1 MAIDKQALDELRI
14 DRSGDEKPSPAG
26 RVILAAIVIVVIAA
40 IVWAVLA
47 RPGSVEVTVA
57 EAKSAS
63 SGGGSGGAT
72 VLNANG
78 YVTARRAATVS
89 SEVTGRVT
97 EVLVEEGVVVEEGEI
112 LARIDPATPAAALQL
127 SRAQARAAES
137 ALRETAVRI
146 EEAQLELRRAERLT
160 RENIAS
166 QQDLDRAR
174 ATVAAL
180 QARLQAQRDEL
191 AVARRQTELRERDV
205 DVTVIRAPFAG
216 VVVSKNAQ
224 EGEMIS
230 PMSAGGSF
238 TRTGICTIVDMSS
251 LEIEVD
257 VNESYI
263 NRVSENQRV
272 IAVLDAYPDWEIPAH
287 VIAVIPTADRQKAT
301 VRVRIGIDVKDS
313 RILPDMGVKVRF
325 IASADEQRTSSTLVA
340 IPKEAL
346 RRDGETDIVYIAG
359 GDVVER
365 RAVNVASTESDSAMI
380 RAGLAA
386 GEHVVVTADGDLE
399 DGTRIRITEGE
410 EK

>member
-1 MAIDKQALDELRI
+1 MAIDKQTLDELRI
-14 DRSGDEKPSPAG
+14 DRSGDDKPSRTG
-26 RVILAAIVIVVIAA
+26 RVILIAIVIVVIAT

-47 RPGSVEVTVA
+47 RPGAVEVTVA
-57 EAKSAS
+57 EAKSVATS
-63 SGGGSGGAT
+63 GGSGGAT

-97 EVLVEEGVVVEEGEI
+97 EVLVEEGDLVEEGEI
-112 LARIDPATPAAALQL
+112 LARIDPATPEAALQL
-127 SRAQARAAES
+127 SRAQAQAAES

-146 EEAQLELRRAERLT
+146 EEAQLELRRVERLT

-174 ATVAAL
+174 TTVAAL

-191 AVARRQTELRERDV
+191 AVARRQTALRERDV
-205 DVTVIRAPFAG
+205 DVTVIRAPFGG

-325 IASADEQRTSSTLVA
+325 IASADEQRASSTFVA

-346 RRDGETDIVYIAG
+346 RRDGETDIVYVAR

-365 RAVNVASTESDSAMI
+365 RAINVASTETESAMI
-380 RAGLAA
+380 RAGVAA
-386 GEHVVVTADGDLE
+386 GERVVVTADGDLE
-399 DGTRIRITEGE
+399 DGARITITEGE
-410 EK
+410 